1 MRLRRQCSFP
11 QLSPHILMGL
21 HEIARCMEARS
32 YQQGLL
38 VHTQVVGSSSFS
50 EVSGFMPI
58 LKVLMT
64 VASKLNV

>member
-1 MRLRRQCSFP
+1 
-11 QLSPHILMGL
+11 MGL
-21 HEIARCMEARS
+21 HEIAHCIEARN

-38 VHTQVVGSSSFS
+38 VHTQVVSSSSFS

-64 VASKLNV
+64 IAGKLNV

>member
-1 MRLRRQCSFP
+1 
-11 QLSPHILMGL
+11 
-21 HEIARCMEARS
+21 MEARS